1 MYTNIFLDEELKNHP
16 AWLRLED
23 QLQWYDTKSSR
34 NKRWYK
40 LLPLTQLILVVLFL

>member
-1 MYTNIFLDEELKNHP
+1 MNIDTDPFGLEDLKNRP

-34 NKRWYK
+34 TPKW
-40 LLPLTQLILVVLFL
+40 